1 MTDSEKIEQ
10 MSAQVSAIHT
20 VLLGYD
26 GQGGVARRVEKL
38 EVEVGFL
45 RSKMAGVAAAI
56 SVLGGILGA
65 KITKLFGG
73 Q

>member
-10 MSAQVSAIHT
+10 VAAQVSAIHT

-26 GQGGVARRVEKL
+26 GQGGMSRRVDRL
-38 EVEVGFL
+38 EAEVGAL
-45 RSKMAGVAAAI
+45 RSKMAGVAAGI